1 MSTNRDG
8 REWLDSD
15 GCFLFGKYGSVGG
28 LQGDFVENVAKN
40 DPSYL
45 HWILENVEDIF
56 HEDRDV
62 IETAL
67 QFRNRK

>member
-1 MSTNRDG
+1 MKNNHDG
-8 REWLDSD
+8 REWLDS
-15 GCFLFGKYGSVGG
+15 GAYFKFGKYGPPNPAP
-28 LQGDFVENVAKN
+28 VEDVARE

-45 HWILENVEDIF
+45 RWILENVDDIF

-67 QFRNRK
+67 HYTEYVP

>member
-1 MSTNRDG
+1 MSRDG
-8 REWLDSD
+8 REWFDND
-15 GCFLFGKYGSVGG
+15 GYFKFGKWEGESV
-28 LQGDFVENVAKN
+28 ESVARE

-45 HWILENVEDIF
+45 CWILENVDDIF

-67 QFRNRK
+67 QFRKRK

>member
-1 MSTNRDG
+1 MSLMGRNNLDG
-8 REWLDSD
+8 KSWLNDD
-15 GCFLFGKYGSVGG
+15 GDFRFGKC
-28 LQGDFVENVAKN
+28 QGDNVETVARE

-45 HWILENVEDIF
+45 CWILENVEDIH

-67 QFRNRK
+67 NFRKRR

>member
-1 MSTNRDG
+1 MRDG
-8 REWLDSD
+8 REWLDS
-15 GCFLFGKYGSVGG
+15 GGYFLFGKYGPPNPAP
-28 LQGDFVENVAKN
+28 VEDIARE

-45 HWILENVEDIF
+45 KWILETVEDIH

-67 QFRNRK
+67 QFRKRR